1 MRLLAKGPH
10 TSNSI
15 SDSLDSGHPY
25 EGGQG
30 KGWRHYILH
39 YATGPLGDGCS
50 GRTIWWNFVILV
62 FVICQYKK
70 NRHRR

>member
-25 EGGQG
+25 EGGPG
-30 KGWRHYILH
+30 RVGDVTFYISFTIMGTKSSLVQTLH
-39 YATGPLGDGCS
+39 LQREKTFLPPFL
-50 GRTIWWNFVILV
+50 
-62 FVICQYKK
+62 
-70 NRHRR
+70 RRYG